1 MGQQCKE
8 NDSKLFDDNLW
19 ELVELSVEKNIWKY
33 RKKNEKTKKNKEDKI
48 GNLVKNCQPE
58 I

>member
-19 ELVELSVEKNIWKY
+19 ELVELSVEKKY
-33 RKKNEKTKKNKEDKI
+33 MGEQEEEREDEEK
-48 GNLVKNCQPE
+48 
-58 I
+58 